1 MGPQDPIGNQ
11 MKLTFDFFLYNIRKH
26 LQKTFS
32 GYYINMKVE
41 KKKRA
46 DIFLIAREAKVSIAT
61 VSRVL
66 NKTQTVTEDKK
77 KRVLAA
83 CKKYDYKPSHI
94 ARAIRTRRT
103 RNIALVIH
111 SLSIFTKNVEL
122 IDSIEEKLE
131 SYGYCLNIFNTRL
144 NIEKQDD
151 IVNIIDERVI
161 DGVILQGSGFTSKE
175 IDREIIEQLNERKI
189 PSFFIEKYIADT
201 GMPFAVIDGKKG
213 GELAAG
219 HLFDMGHKNIGIIT
233 YPLKYT
239 ILNDRVRGFVKALKK
254 AGIEPELMWELEVSG
269 HNISDNEV
277 SIEKRAGD
285 IKESKISAI
294 FCTTDILA
302 ISLINVLRSN
312 NIKVPGDISVIG
324 FDNHPLL
331 EAIPSKLTTINNDLK
346 LLGEIAADNLVSR
359 IEKGRFL
366 KTSTVIEP
374 ELIKRD
380 TVRKI

>member
-1 MGPQDPIGNQ
+1 M
-11 MKLTFDFFLYNIRKH
+11 T
-26 LQKTFS
+26 
-32 GYYINMKVE
+32 VE
-41 KKKRA
+41 NKKRA

-66 NKTQTVTEDKK
+66 NKTQAVTEDKK

-83 CKKYDYKPSHI
+83 CKKYDYRPSHI

-122 IDSIEEKLE
+122 IDSVEEKLE

-161 DGVILQGSGFTSKE
+161 DGVILQGSGFTSRKM
-175 IDREIIEQLNERKI
+175 DRKVIEQLCERDI
-189 PSFFIEKYIADT
+189 PSFLIERYIANKD
-201 GMPFAVIDGKKG
+201 MPYAAIDGKKG
-213 GELAAG
+213 GELAAEY
-219 HLFDMGHKNIGIIT
+219 LLDMGHKNIGIIT

-239 ILNDRVRGFVKALKK
+239 VLNDRISGFMKVLKK
-254 AGIEPELMWELEVSG
+254 AGIEPGLMWELEVSG
-269 HNISDNEV
+269 HNISDNEA
-277 SIEKRAGD
+277 SIGERAGS

-324 FDNHPLL
+324 FDNHPLS
-331 EAIPSKLTTINNDLK
+331 EAIPNKLTTINNDLK
-346 LLGEIAADNLVSR
+346 KLGEIAVDNLVSR
-359 IEKGRFL
+359 IEKGRFI

-374 ELIKRD
+374 ALIERD